1 MRARGFSEAAIA
13 GALTA
18 INTTQ
23 CQPPLAEAEVATIAA
38 SCAQYPTGQARED
51 AHQRHN
57 GQQSIDL
64 SSALVSFRDMLT
76 LTLPE
81 RRRYLPWLPE
91 RGLAMVYGPRGIGKT
106 LFMLGLATHLVT
118 GQRYLGWESPQPAG
132 VLYIDG
138 EMPLEELRQ
147 RAVLL
152 SEQ

>member
-1 MRARGFSEAAIA
+1 MI
-13 GALTA
+13 
-18 INTTQ
+18 
-23 CQPPLAEAEVATIAA
+23 
-38 SCAQYPTGQARED
+38 
-51 AHQRHN
+51 
-57 GQQSIDL
+57 
-64 SSALVSFRDMLT
+64 T